1 MLNKKKQAFRHTR
14 AFWMFVA
21 PALILFTIFF
31 LVPLCL
37 AIGFSFTDYDGW
49 KTMNFVGLR
58 NYTKMF
64 TDPDFYATLKRT
76 FLYAIVNLPFKVI
89 LPLLVAALVTSK
101 FMKGKTLVRTFIYI
115 PVLLSA
121 LVAGITIN
129 WMFGEEYGLI
139 NFIIESLGGERL
151 HWAMNPVLAT
161 VVVSVA
167 TNWCSLGF
175 NMILFIG
182 GINNISPELYEAAS
196 VDGAN
201 KVKTFFKITL
211 PLLAPTTFIVLLL
224 STVGLLKEYT
234 LVQGITTGGP
244 GTSTTYIIQYI
255 FNQGFTQMRYGYA
268 SAIGI
273 IVGIIFIIIAGIQFK
288 VSNSGGE
295 V

>member
-1 MLNKKKQAFRHTR
+1 MRKKKKVFNHSR
-14 AFWMFVA
+14 AFWFFVA

-31 LVPLCL
+31 LVPLVL

-49 KTMNFVGLR
+49 KTMNFVGLKNFAKLFR
-58 NYTKMF
+58 
-64 TDPDFYATLKRT
+64 DADFYLALKRT
-76 FLYAIVNLPFKVI
+76 FIYAIVNLPFKVV
-89 LPLLVAALVTSK
+89 LPLLVATLVTAK
-101 FMKGKTLVRTFIYI
+101 QMKVKTLVRTFVYI

-129 WMFGEEYGLI
+129 WIFGEEYGLI
-139 NFIIESLGGERL
+139 NFIIQSLGGIPL
-151 HWAMNPVLAT
+151 KWAMNPVLAT
-161 VVVSVA
+161 TVISVA
-167 TNWCSLGF
+167 SNWCSLGF
-175 NMILFIG
+175 YMVLFIG
-182 GINNISPELYEAAS
+182 GINNVSPELYEAAA

-201 KVKTFFKITL
+201 KTAIFFKITL

-224 STVGLLKEYT
+224 STVNLLKEYT

-255 FNQGFTQMRYGYA
+255 FDQGFTQMRYGYA

-273 IVGIIFIIIAGIQFK
+273 IVGVIFMVIAGMEFK
-288 VSNSGGE
+288 ISNGGGE

>member
-1 MLNKKKQAFRHTR
+1 MRKKKKVFNHSR
-14 AFWMFVA
+14 AFWFFVA

-31 LVPLCL
+31 LVPLVL

-49 KTMNFVGLR
+49 KTMNFVGLKNFAKLFR
-58 NYTKMF
+58 
-64 TDPDFYATLKRT
+64 DADFYLALKRT
-76 FLYAIVNLPFKVI
+76 FIYAIVNLPFKVV
-89 LPLLVAALVTSK
+89 LPLLVATLVTAK
-101 FMKGKTLVRTFIYI
+101 QMKVKTLVRTFVYI

-129 WMFGEEYGLI
+129 WIFGEEYGLI
-139 NFIIESLGGERL
+139 NFIIQSLGGIPL
-151 HWAMNPVLAT
+151 KWAMNPALAT
-161 VVVSVA
+161 TVISVA
-167 TNWCSLGF
+167 SNWCSLGF
-175 NMILFIG
+175 YMVLFIG
-182 GINNISPELYEAAS
+182 GINNVSPELYEAAA

-201 KVKTFFKITL
+201 KTAIFFKITL

-224 STVGLLKEYT
+224 STVNLLKEYT

-255 FNQGFTQMRYGYA
+255 FDQGFTQMRYGYA

-273 IVGIIFIIIAGIQFK
+273 IVGVIFMVIAGMEFK
-288 VSNSGGE
+288 ISNGGGE

>member
-1 MLNKKKQAFRHTR
+1 MHRKKQAFCHTR

-21 PALILFTIFF
+21 PALILYTTFF

-37 AIGFSFTDYDGW
+37 AVGFSFTNYDGW
-49 KTMNFVGLR
+49 KTMDFVGLK
-58 NYTKMF
+58 NYIKVF
-64 TDPDFYATLKRT
+64 TDPDFYAALKRT
-76 FLYAIVNLPFKVI
+76 FNYAICNLPFKVI
-89 LPLLVAALVTSK
+89 LPLLVASLVTAK
-101 FMKGKTLVRTFIYI
+101 RMKGKTLVRTLVYI

-139 NFIIESLGGERL
+139 NFIIQSLGGTPL
-151 HWAMNPVLAT
+151 KWAMNSTLAT
-161 VVVSVA
+161 VVISVA

-244 GTSTTYIIQYI
+244 GTATTYIIQYI

-268 SAIGI
+268 SAIGL
-273 IVGIIFIIIAGIQFK
+273 VAGIIFMIIAGIQFK
-288 VSNSGGE
+288 VSNGGGE